1 MTMEKTF
8 DPASIESRIRDAWEE
23 AQAFR
28 AGRPERAGASPYS
41 IVIPP
46 PNVTGSLH
54 MGHALN
60 NTLQDILVRYRRM
73 KGDDVLWQPGTDHA
87 GIATQMV
94 VERQLMERQEHRR
107 ALGREKFVE
116 RVWEWKAESGGK
128 IVEQLKR
135 LGASCDWSRER
146 FTLDEGLSRAVVK
159 VFVQLY
165 REGLLYKDKRLVNW
179 DPALHT
185 AISDLE
191 VQQVEVKGHLWRFKY
206 PIVDDEG
213 EETGEYIVVAT
224 TRPETMLGDTAVAVH
239 PDDERYSPLVG
250 KRVRLPLVGR
260 LIPIV
265 ADDYSDPEKGTGA
278 VKITPAHDFNDF
290 EVGKRHGLRLV
301 NVLDAQAQMTLKAN
315 AEFHEG
321 LEPSEE
327 LVATVSTL
335 DGLDRFAAR
344 KRVVEMMEER
354 ELLDG
359 VDDNRHVVPHG
370 DRSGAVLEPRL
381 TDQWY
386 VDAKTLAQPAL
397 KAVRDGRTVFVPKNW
412 EKTYFEWLENIQP
425 WCVSRQL
432 WWGHRIPAWYDEDGN
447 VYVEETEEAALAAAR
462 AKLGDGVTLTR
473 DEDVLDTWFSSALWP
488 FSTLGWPEE
497 TPELARYYP
506 TSALVTGFDIIFFW
520 VARMMMMG
528 LHFMGEVPFRDVYI
542 HALVRDEK
550 GAKMSKSKGNV
561 IDPLHLIDDY
571 GADALRFTLAAM
583 AAQGRDI
590 KLATSRVEGYRN
602 FATKLWNASR
612 FAEINGCARAENYDP
627 RANKITL
634 NRWIVG
640 EAARTVA
647 EVSAAID
654 AYRFN
659 DAANAVY
666 RFVWSVFCDWYVE
679 LAKPLLQG
687 ADGAQKDETRATV
700 AFALDKIYALLH
712 PFMPFLTE
720 ELWAIK
726 GAEGPKRETM
736 LALAAWPSLEG
747 LEDAEAESEI
757 GWVVDVIS
765 EARSLRAE
773 MNLTSETELLLIGAD
788 EALKARATRWE
799 ETIRKLARL
808 SRLGFAEVAP
818 KSSAQILVR
827 GGVAAMPLAGVIDL
841 DAERARL
848 AKETAKLEGELKKL
862 DAKLAN
868 QGFLAKADEEVIEE
882 HRERREEIAARIE
895 KLNAALARLS

>member
-1 MTMEKTF
+1 
-8 DPASIESRIRDAWEE
+8 
-23 AQAFR
+23 
-28 AGRPERAGASPYS
+28 
-41 IVIPP
+41 
-46 PNVTGSLH
+46 
-54 MGHALN
+54 
-60 NTLQDILVRYRRM
+60 
-73 KGDDVLWQPGTDHA
+73 
-87 GIATQMV
+87 
-94 VERQLMERQEHRR
+94 
-107 ALGREKFVE
+107 
-116 RVWEWKAESGGK
+116 
-128 IVEQLKR
+128 
-135 LGASCDWSRER
+135 
-146 FTLDEGLSRAVVK
+146 
-159 VFVQLY
+159 
-165 REGLLYKDKRLVNW
+165 
-179 DPALHT
+179 
-185 AISDLE
+185 
-191 VQQVEVKGHLWRFKY
+191 
-206 PIVDDEG
+206 
-213 EETGEYIVVAT
+213 
-224 TRPETMLGDTAVAVH
+224 MLGDTAVAVH
-239 PDDERYSPLVG
+239 PEDERYTALVG

-265 ADDYSDPEKGTGA
+265 ADEYSDPEKGTGA

-301 NVLDAQAQMTLKAN
+301 NVLDPQAQMTLAAN
-315 AEFHEG
+315 ADFHEG
-321 LEPSEE
+321 VDPSPE
-327 LVATVSTL
+327 LAATASAL

-344 KRVVEMMEER
+344 KRVVDMMEER
-354 ELLDG
+354 GLLEG
-359 VDDNRHVVPHG
+359 VDDHKHMVPHG

-397 KAVRDGRTVFVPKNW
+397 KAVREGRTTFVPKNW

-447 VYVEETEEAALAAAR
+447 AYVEETEEAALAAAR
-462 AKLGDGVTLTR
+462 AKLGDGATLTR

-488 FSTLGWPEE
+488 FSTLGWPEK

-528 LHFMGEVPFRDVYI
+528 LYFMDEVPFRDVYI

-561 IDPLHLIDDY
+561 IDPLRLIDEY

-590 KLATSRVEGYRN
+590 KLSTQRVEGYRN

-612 FAEINGCARAENYDP
+612 FAEINGCARVAGYDP
-627 RANKITL
+627 RANRITL

-640 EAARTVA
+640 EAARTIADVG
-647 EVSAAID
+647 AAIE

-687 ADGAQKDETRATV
+687 ADGAEKDETRATTAYV
-700 AFALDKIYALLH
+700 LDQIYAPLH

-726 GAEGPKRETM
+726 GADGPKRETM
-736 LALAAWPSLEG
+736 LALASWPSLEG

-757 GWVVDVIS
+757 GWVVDLIS
-765 EARSLRAE
+765 EVRSLRAE

-788 EALKARATRWE
+788 DGLKARATRWD

-808 SRLGFAEVAP
+808 SHIGFAEAAP
-818 KSSAQILVR
+818 KSSAQIIVR
-827 GGVAAMPLAGVIDL
+827 GGVAAMPLEGVIDL
-841 DAERARL
+841 GAERARL
-848 AKETAKLEGELKKL
+848 AKEIGKLEGELKKL

-868 QGFLAKADEEVIEE
+868 EGFLAKAEEEVIDE
-882 HRERREEIAARIE
+882 HRERREETAARVE
-895 KLNAALARLS
+895 KLNAGASPTESSGSPSRTTPEDRPHGRHEAVVTRERRRIERRRRAAIEKQRVGAMQAITKQQRELTKRHRLVGDREARDMAVLDADAVAKFLRHAVPMNAGMNAPADDEHRSRLRGELRPLRAF